1 MKQVD
6 VAVVGAGIT
15 GILTAR
21 ELSADDP
28 DRSIVV
34 VDSGDLAGGAS
45 RRSAGLHFPRGATPR
60 ARAFAAYSHDYYARL
75 LADHP
80 SWPLFPLDVSVVARE
95 ARAPALSDTYLDRAR
110 LVRGDGV
117 HPLVSLPAD
126 SAVWHGT
133 GCHYADVPALTRLLA
148 GQMRDR
154 VGLREGVAVVGLS
167 PDADG
172 CTLQL
177 STGGSIRAGHVVL
190 APGPWLHTGPWQEL
204 VAPLHARVKKIVA
217 LHIDQRPTEE
227 DPVLVLDDEDAF
239 LLPMVQRGYW
249 LFSYTCQEWDVSP
262 GTVSTSLSRA
272 NVAEA
277 RELLHRYAPHLR
289 PAATAGRVF
298 CDAYSPDG
306 APLVEPL
313 DPAGRVVFAGASSGS
328 GYRFAPATA
337 AAVVDLVSR

>member
-21 ELSADDP
+21 ELCARTP
-28 DRSIVV
+28 TRSIVV
-34 VDSGDLAGGAS
+34 VESGDLAGGAS

-60 ARAFAAYSHDYYARL
+60 ARAFASYSHDYYAQL

-80 SWPLFPLDVSVVARE
+80 SWPLFPLDVSVVAGA
-95 ARAPALSDTYLDRAR
+95 ARAPVLSERYLDHAR
-110 LVRGDGV
+110 LVRGGDP
-117 HPLVSLPAD
+117 HPLVNLPAD
-126 SAVWHGT
+126 SAVWQGT

-148 GQMRDR
+148 GQLRDR
-154 VGLREGVAVVGLS
+154 VELREGVAVIGLS
-167 PDADG
+167 PDREG
-172 CTLQL
+172 CTLRL
-177 STGGSIRAGHVVL
+177 STGGTIRAGRVVL
-190 APGPWLHTGPWQEL
+190 APGPWLHSGPWKDM
-204 VAPLHARVKKIVA
+204 VAPLGARVKKIVA
-217 LHIDQRPTEE
+217 LHIDQRPVAD
-227 DPVLVLDDEDAF
+227 DPVLVFDDEDAF

-262 GTVSTSLSRA
+262 DTVSASLSSR

-277 RELLHRYAPHLR
+277 RDLLRRYAPHLR
-289 PAATAGRVF
+289 ATATSGRVF
-298 CDAYSPDG
+298 CDAYSPQG

-313 DPAGRVVFAGASSGS
+313 DPAGRIVFAGAASGS

-337 AAVVDLVSR
+337 AAVADLLTP

>member
-21 ELSADDP
+21 ELSARTP
-28 DRSIVV
+28 TRSIVV
-34 VDSGDLAGGAS
+34 VESGDLAGGAS
-45 RRSAGLHFPRGATPR
+45 RRSAGVHFPRGVTPR
-60 ARAFAAYSHDYYARL
+60 ARAFAAYSHDYYAQL
-75 LADHP
+75 LMDHP

-95 ARAPALSDTYLDRAR
+95 ARAPALSEKYLDHAR
-110 LVRGDGV
+110 LVRGGGT
-117 HPLVSLPAD
+117 HPLVNLPAD
-126 SAVWHGT
+126 SAVWHGS

-148 GQMRDR
+148 GQLRDR
-154 VGLREGVAVVGLS
+154 VELREGVAVVGLS
-167 PDADG
+167 PDGDG
-172 CTLQL
+172 CTLRL
-177 STGGSIRAGHVVL
+177 STGGTIRAGRVVL
-190 APGPWLHTGPWQEL
+190 APGPWLHTGPWKEL
-204 VAPLHARVKKIVA
+204 VAPLGARVKKIVA

-227 DPVLVLDDEDAF
+227 DPVLVFDDEDAF

-262 GTVSTSLSRA
+262 DTVSASLSSR

-289 PAATAGRVF
+289 AAATAGRVF

-313 DPAGRVVFAGASSGS
+313 DPAGRLVFAGASSGS

-337 AAVVDLVSR
+337 AAVADLVAR